1 MGHDPFDPNDRPVDG
16 NNNGIPDLLE
26 GPAGADG
33 AQGEPGPVGP
43 PGSAGPAGP
52 AGLPGARGEVG
63 PSGPMGPAGPAG
75 PVGRAG
81 PAGADGARGP
91 AGPEGPAGPAGPEGP
106 IGQVG
111 PEGAQGEVGPAG
123 PSGPGCRISPV
134 TLDGEVQV
142 GLIDL
147 VCDGQ
152 APVTLMTSQCGNGRL
167 DPVNLVMMES
177 SVVTAGQSLG
187 DRVRNVAPPV
197 RVATVF
203 RTAKI
208 VALMGAVAYV
218 VYGG

>member
-1 MGHDPFDPNDRPVDG
+1 MGAHALDVTDEDIHPKSVSMGDRLVIDDMGQWVGDPTGLRGEPGQDGEDFDVRTDYDDDGFADWIETLVGHDPFDPNDRPVDG

-111 PEGAQGEVGPAG
+111 PEGA
-123 PSGPGCRISPV
+123 R
-134 TLDGEVQV
+134 
-142 GLIDL
+142 
-147 VCDGQ
+147 
-152 APVTLMTSQCGNGRL
+152 
-167 DPVNLVMMES
+167 
-177 SVVTAGQSLG
+177 
-187 DRVRNVAPPV
+187 
-197 RVATVF
+197 
-203 RTAKI
+203 
-208 VALMGAVAYV
+208 
-218 VYGG
+218 